1 MEFRKEDVI
10 FKGVLLGGNS
20 GQDASFIWYFKKK
33 TERLCC
39 FRYFVISLSNP
50 QFCSVRNVMTLG
62 GRNIRIKSMLG

>member
-33 TERLCC
+33 RKD
-39 FRYFVISLSNP
+39 YVVFVILLYLFQIPN
-50 QFCSVRNVMTLG
+50 FALLG
-62 GRNIRIKSMLG
+62 ML